1 MRKGRNVWGNRFWAM
16 LLAMVLVV
24 GMVSGCGNGNT
35 KEPATE
41 DQGTSQGQETGAPQT
56 EQEENAGADAGDIT
70 ITLISPQVGNAWW
83 QIAKKGFED
92 KCAELGVTAVY
103 TGGDDHSVSKHIE
116 AMETVL
122 TQKPDAVIAMAIEP
136 GSYDNILGKYKDAG
150 IPVVTFYSDATSE
163 DLRLSYVGCDYDDI
177 ARQEIEAIIEAVKER
192 CDDVPKL
199 GVLVNTLDQETHMIR
214 PEIYQEYMDENCP
227 GGEVLVVEPTNGDS
241 VAGADLLASLT
252 QSYPEMNSLICV
264 EGESGPALGKIYK
277 ELNLADKNFC
287 LFVNGDQAE
296 CLNAIRDGAYG
307 SMAFD
312 VYGAAAKA
320 VEVIVADLNGEE
332 TESSY
337 IWPGLMV
344 TEENL
349 EETEKLFGFAN

>member
-1 MRKGRNVWGNRFWAM
+1 MKRNKWLGSKVWA
-16 LLAMVLVV
+16 LLLTIVLA
-24 GMVSGCGNGNT
+24 SFPLAGCGDT
-35 KEPATE
+35 KDTEEPSSDTQEASEPKQE
-41 DQGTSQGQETGAPQT
+41 DTGASGD
-56 EQEENAGADAGDIT
+56 EELT
-70 ITLISPQVGNAWW
+70 ITLVSPQVGNAWW

-92 KCAELGVTAVY
+92 KCSELGVNAVY

-136 GSYDNILGKYKDAG
+136 GSYDNILKKYQEAD

-163 DLRLSYVGCDYDDI
+163 DLRLSYVGCDYEDI
-177 ARQEIEAIIEAVKER
+177 AKQEIEAIIAAIKEK

-214 PEIYQEYMDENCP
+214 PEIYQKYMEENCP
-227 GGEVLVVEPTNGDS
+227 GGEVLAVEPTSGDS
-241 VAGADLLASLT
+241 VTGADLLSSLT
-252 QSYPEMNSLICV
+252 QTYPEMNSLICV
-264 EGESGPALGKIYK
+264 EGESGPALGKVYK

-320 VEVIVADLNGEE
+320 VEVIVANQKGEAV
-332 TESSY
+332 ESSY

-344 TEENL
+344 TADNL
-349 EETEKLFGFAN
+349 EETEKKFGFSN